1 MSPEISE
8 RSFEAAI
15 ECALLQY
22 GPDAC
27 AGDSTAVHE
36 TPPPYGEAPPG
47 GYRRRKPE
55 DYDRTLCLLPRDVVD
70 FVLATQPNEWK
81 KLEQHHGAGVRAQFL
96 KRLAAEI
103 ERRGALDVLRNG
115 IKDSGCK
122 FRLAYFRPA
131 SGLNEETRRLH
142 AANLFAVV
150 RQLRYSTKN
159 ENCLDLVL
167 FLNGIPIFTA
177 ELKNPLNGQDV
188 EDAIRQYKT
197 DRDPREPLL
206 TYDRCLAHFAVD
218 PDLVYVTTQLAGPR
232 TRFLPFNQ
240 GKFGGAGNPPVP
252 PTRSGYATGYLWEE
266 TWSRDSVLDLVRQ
279 FIHEV
284 EEEDPPSP
292 GWLRGAGE
300 KGKKTGRRF
309 LIFPRYQQLDCVRKL
324 VTDAR
329 ARGAGQRYLI
339 QHSAGSGK
347 SFTIAWLAHQLSTLH
362 DAGDRRVFDSIVV
375 ITDRRVLDRQL
386 QTTMRQFEQT
396 LGVVENIDT
405 TSRQLKEALES
416 GKTIIVTTLQKFP
429 VIAKEIGELPGKRF
443 ALIVDEAHS
452 SQSGE
457 STKSLKAVL
466 SAGSLEAAEAEE
478 AGAATPEEELENT
491 ILAEMEKR
499 GRLPNLSTF
508 AFTATPKPKTLELF
522 GTKRPDGKF
531 APFHLYSMRQ
541 AIEEGFIL
549 DVLANYTTYKAY
561 WRLLKKVEDD
571 PRYDKRKAEYLLKS
585 FVELHPHAIAEKVK
599 ICVEHFAAK
608 VRGENGGKAKA
619 MIVTR
624 SRLHAVRYKLAVD
637 RYLAERGYPFKVL
650 VAFSGTVQDGGRA
663 YTESGM
669 NGFPEAQTAKT
680 FEQPEYRFL
689 IVANK
694 FQTGFDQPL
703 LHTMYVDKKLGGV
716 NAVQTLSRLNRTLP
730 PEKKGTL
737 VLDFAN
743 EADEIKAAFEPY
755 YETTL
760 LSEATDPNL
769 LYEIQTRLAAFP
781 AYAEADVDAFAKVYF
796 DPKAT
801 QDRLY
806 AVLAPVVERFAALPE
821 EEQHDFRGQLTD
833 YVRLYAF
840 LAQVLTFADADL
852 EKLYVFARHL
862 RRLLPTDRAELPREV
877 QQNIDMESYRIQQ
890 TGSGKIALERRPGVL
905 EPVSTKQ
912 GHGVTPEE
920 LETLSRIIA
929 ELNERFGL
937 NLGPEHRVTLGQM
950 MEKLDDDAAL
960 DAAARVNTRENVR
973 LTFDQKVEHV
983 IQEIVDSNFDL
994 YKRITDDRA
1003 FGEAVK
1009 NFLFDQYLRAHRNAE
1024 ELIKRGESKTLEFK
1038 STLRWSLK
1046 EDRQDDKG
1054 VTHAVLKTIAAFLNT
1069 EGGDL
1074 LIGVADDGSIVGIER
1089 DQLESDDKFMRHLAQ
1104 VVRNGLGDRAGTCI
1118 DPKCQVVQGKTVC
1131 VVSCQRSPEP
1141 VFLKWKGLGATAE
1154 GDLFVRSGPGTVKLP
1169 AESAQEYIRTRFG
1182 GRGPSGNPRR
1192 RRERASGSPL
1202 P

>member
-8 RSFEAAI
+8 RSFEEAI
-15 ECALLQY
+15 ECGLLQY

-27 AGDSTAVHE
+27 VDLALAVRQ
-36 TPPPYGEAPPG
+36 TPAAYGERPPG
-47 GYRRRKPE
+47 GYRKRTSE
-55 DYDRTLCLLPRDVVD
+55 DYDRALCLIPRDVVD
-70 FVLATQPNEWK
+70 FVLATQPKEWK
-81 KLEQHHGAGVRAQFL
+81 NLEQHYGAAVREQFL
-96 KRLAAEI
+96 KRLSAEI
-103 ERRGALDVLRNG
+103 QRRGALDVLRHG

-131 SGLNEETRRLH
+131 SGLNEETRRLYE
-142 AANLFAVV
+142 ANLFAVV
-150 RQLRYSTKN
+150 RQLRYSEKH
-159 ENCLDLVL
+159 EKRLDLVL
-167 FLNGIPIFTA
+167 FLNGLPVFTA
-177 ELKNPLNGQDV
+177 ELKNPLTGQDV
-188 EDAIRQYKT
+188 EDAIRQYQT

-206 TYDRCLAHFAVD
+206 AYGRCLAHFAVD
-218 PDLVYVTTQLAGPR
+218 PDLVYVTTHLAGAK

-252 PTRSGYATGYLWEE
+252 PTRGGYATAYLWEE
-266 TWSRDSVLDLVRQ
+266 TWSRASVLDLVRQ

-284 EEEDPPSP
+284 EDED
-292 GWLRGAGE
+292 E
-300 KGKKTGRRF
+300 KGRKTGKHF
-309 LIFPRYQQLDCVRKL
+309 LIFPRYHQLDCVRKL
-324 VTDAR
+324 VADAR
-329 ARGAGQRYLI
+329 TRGTGQRYLI

-347 SFTIAWLAHQLSTLH
+347 TFTIAWLAHQLATLH
-362 DAGDRRVFDSIVV
+362 DTGDRRVFDSIVIV
-375 ITDRRVLDRQL
+375 TDRRVLDRQL
-386 QTTMRQFEQT
+386 QRTMRQFEQT

-443 ALIVDEAHS
+443 AVIVDEAHS

-466 SAGSLEAAEAEE
+466 ASGSLEEAEAEE
-478 AGAATPEEELENT
+478 AGAATPEEELEST

-531 APFHLYSMRQ
+531 APYHLYSMRQ

-549 DVLANYTTYKAY
+549 DVLQNYTTYKAY
-561 WRLLKKVEDD
+561 WRLLKKIEDD
-571 PRYDKRKAEYLLKS
+571 PRYDKKKAQHLLKS
-585 FVELHPHAIAEKVK
+585 FVELHPHAIREKVK
-599 ICVEHFAAK
+599 ICVEHFAAQ
-608 VRGENGGKAKA
+608 VQGEIGGQAKA

-637 RYLAERGYPFKVL
+637 RYLAERGYPFKAL
-650 VAFSGTVQDGGRA
+650 VAFSGTVQDGGQS
-663 YTESGM
+663 YTEANM
-669 NGFPEAQTAKT
+669 NGFPEAQTART
-680 FEQPEYRFL
+680 FERPEYRFL

-703 LHTMYVDKKLGGV
+703 LHTLYVDKKLGGV
-716 NAVQTLSRLNRTLP
+716 NAVQTLSRLNRTH
-730 PEKKGTL
+730 PEKKNTM

-755 YETTL
+755 FETTL

-769 LYEIQTRLAAFP
+769 LYEIQTRLVAFP
-781 AYAEADVDAFAKVYF
+781 VYTEADVNGFARVYF

-806 AVLAPVVERFAALPE
+806 AVLAPLVERFLEMPEDERAA
-821 EEQHDFRGQLTD
+821 FRGQLTD
-833 YVRLYAF
+833 YIRLYAF

-862 RRLLPTDRAELPREV
+862 RRLLPPDRDALPREV
-877 QQNIDMESYRIQQ
+877 QQNIDMESYRIQE
-890 TGSGKIALERRPGVL
+890 TGRSRITLERKPGVL
-905 EPVSTKQ
+905 EPVGTKG
-912 GHGVTPEE
+912 GHGEAPEE
-920 LETLSRIIA
+920 LEVLSRIIA

-937 NLGPEHRVTLGQM
+937 NLGPEHRLTLGQM
-950 MEKLDDDAAL
+950 MQKLDADAAL
-960 DAAARVNTRENVR
+960 EAAARVNTRENVQ
-973 LTFDQKVEHV
+973 LTFDLKVEQV
-983 IQEIVDSNFDL
+983 IQEIVDSNFEL
-994 YKRITDDRA
+994 YRRITDDRA

-1038 STLRWSLK
+1038 STLRWNLK

-1054 VTHAVLKTIAAFLNT
+1054 VTHAALKTIAAFLNT

-1089 DQLESDDKFMRHLAQ
+1089 DRLDSDDKFMRHLAQ
-1104 VVRNGLGDRAGTCI
+1104 VVRNGLGDRAGTCV

-1131 VVSCQRSPEP
+1131 VVSCQRSPEL
-1141 VFLKWKGLGATAE
+1141 VFLKWKGMEATPE
-1154 GDLFVRSGPGTVKLP
+1154 GDFFVRSGPGTVKLSP
-1169 AESAQEYIRTRFG
+1169 DSAKEYIRTRFAAPAA
-1182 GRGPSGNPRR
+1182 GRPSDA
-1192 RRERASGSPL
+1192 ASSRFA
-1202 P
+1202 